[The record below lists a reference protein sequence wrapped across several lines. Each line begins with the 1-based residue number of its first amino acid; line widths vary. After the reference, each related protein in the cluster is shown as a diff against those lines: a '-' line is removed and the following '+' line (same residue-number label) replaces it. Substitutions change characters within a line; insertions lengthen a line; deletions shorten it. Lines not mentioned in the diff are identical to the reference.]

1 VFAERSSGVCV
12 RVHIV
17 LCCVCVCTVM
27 QCVAVC
33 CSMMWCVDLR
43 FNRADFRILKEK
55 EKKKERERE
64 RARARERERERARAR
79 ESVCVFAERI
89 LGVCMIL
96 GMNKFVYKAVNR
108 ILLCVVAVYYSV
120 LQCAA
125 VCCSLVQ
132 CVAVW
137 CSVLQCGAA

>member
-1 VFAERSSGVCV
+1 
-12 RVHIV
+12 
-17 LCCVCVCTVM
+17 VCVCGLGGGLG
-27 QCVAVC
+27 
-33 CSMMWCVDLR
+33 WCLLLVVWNDISGVW
-43 FNRADFRILKEK
+43 NDILGVWNDIFCEWYD
-55 EKKKERERE
+55 
-64 RARARERERERARAR
+64 
-79 ESVCVFAERI
+79 I